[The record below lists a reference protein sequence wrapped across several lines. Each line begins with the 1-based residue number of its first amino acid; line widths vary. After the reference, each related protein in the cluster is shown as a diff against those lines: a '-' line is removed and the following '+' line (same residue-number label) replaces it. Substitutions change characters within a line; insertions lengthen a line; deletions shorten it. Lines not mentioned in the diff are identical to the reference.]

1 MEGFTASLRASGRGC
16 RPGSDH
22 ALDKGT
28 GHGNTVAADHL
39 EHIHKSTW
47 RVRMSPAILSP
58 VHADNVQ
65 TAHDLRV
72 RLAASEAQRRAGRE
86 ELRRTTRELALAR
99 RVLAELLGKERPAR
113 FTAVGRGEQP
123 GAAAAAAT
131 PVTRVPA
138 AGWTAGGL
146 VFSVDRCE
154 AGPAQTVVTGWAFC
168 PAWDARQ
175 TVVMLVLVPSAT
187 DGGEEHRPTFT
198 VLAHPVERPD
208 VAAHFAAVE
217 FPEAPADGPA
227 GRHLTA
233 SGFTVAMLNASLPA
247 GSTFDLFLHLECEGS
262 VPRREPT
269 GQRLEF

>member
-1 MEGFTASLRASGRGC
+1 
-16 RPGSDH
+16 
-22 ALDKGT
+22 
-28 GHGNTVAADHL
+28 
-39 EHIHKSTW
+39 
-47 RVRMSPAILSP
+47 MSPATLSP
-58 VHADNVQ
+58 VHADSVE
-65 TAHDLRV
+65 TTHDLRV
-72 RLAASEAQRRAGRE
+72 RLAASEVQRRAGRE
-86 ELRRTTRELALAR
+86 ELRRTTRELTLAR
-99 RVLAELLGKERPAR
+99 RVLAGLLGKERPAR

-138 AGWTAGGL
+138 VRWTAGGL
-146 VFSVDRCE
+146 VFSLDRCE

-175 TVVMLVLVPSAT
+175 AVVMLVLVPVPSAT
-187 DGGEEHRPTFT
+187 DGGEKHRPTFAI
-198 VLAHPVERPD
+198 LAHPVERPD

-233 SGFTVAMLNASLPA
+233 AGFTVSMLNASLPA
-247 GSTFDLFLHLECEGS
+247 GSAFDLFLHLECEGA